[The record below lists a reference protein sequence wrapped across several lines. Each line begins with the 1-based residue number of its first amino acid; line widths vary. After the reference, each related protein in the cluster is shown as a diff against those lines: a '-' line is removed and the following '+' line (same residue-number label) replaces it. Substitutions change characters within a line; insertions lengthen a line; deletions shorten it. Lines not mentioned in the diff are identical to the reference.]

1 MKRFAFSYQ
10 QLATTLAFVMVTSV
24 ALPVAALA
32 CDAMQERCPQLGI
45 VESEGSAPCHPSE
58 EIPESRHVAV
68 CCAVTPNAVF
78 DTAPALERHGVH
90 PLTVWVFNQQLSDG
104 LLLSQAPRIVASDH
118 RPAFTVSLG
127 LPVLHEALLI

>member
-1 MKRFAFSYQ
+1 MKRFASSYQ

-24 ALPVAALA
+24 ALPVATLA

-45 VESEGSAPCHPSE
+45 VESGPAPCHPSE

-78 DTAPALERHGVH
+78 DTAPALERHDV
-90 PLTVWVFNQQLSDG
+90 LALVVWVLNQQMSDD
-104 LLLSQAPRIVASDH
+104 LVRYQAFRIIATDL
-118 RPAFTVSLG
+118 RPAFSVSLG